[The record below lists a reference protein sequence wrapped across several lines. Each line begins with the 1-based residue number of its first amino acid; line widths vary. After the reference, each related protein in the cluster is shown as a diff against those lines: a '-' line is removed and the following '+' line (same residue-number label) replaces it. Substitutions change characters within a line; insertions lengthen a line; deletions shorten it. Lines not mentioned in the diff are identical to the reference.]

1 MNGIGR
7 SHDMKPVGIITDS
20 NSGISQADAEKM
32 DIKVLPMP
40 FYFGEECYYENVSL
54 TRDDFFARQ
63 GNGENVSTSQPSP
76 ESVMN
81 IWREGLAEYDEII
94 YMPMSS
100 GLSGSC
106 DTAKMLA
113 NEDEFAGKVYVVD
126 NGRVSTPA
134 IRALMDAKE
143 MVKEGYKAADI
154 RNMLEAAKEDMSIY
168 IAVETLEF
176 LKKGGRI
183 TPATAALGT
192 VLNIKPI
199 LSLGVENLDTFAKC
213 RGMKKA
219 RTIMLEAIKND
230 IETKY
235 KSFLEKNELY
245 MLAASSADEET
256 TREWVEEIKE
266 FFPGMEVLSGNLALS
281 ICCHTGPGAL
291 GVGFSC
297 KPSRI

>member
-1 MNGIGR
+1 
-7 SHDMKPVGIITDS
+7 MKRVGIITDS
-20 NSGISQADAEKM
+20 NSGISQKEAEKM
-32 DIKVLPMP
+32 GIKVLPMP
-40 FYFGEECYYENVSL
+40 FYFGEQCYYEDVSL
-54 TRDDFFARQ
+54 TREDFFTRQ

-76 ESVMN
+76 EAVTN
-81 IWREGLAEYDEII
+81 LWREGLKEYEEII

-113 NEDEFAGKVYVVD
+113 SDEEFEGKVYVVD

-134 IRALMDAKE
+134 IRAIKDAME
-143 MVKEGYKAADI
+143 MIDEGYGAADI
-154 RNMLEAAKEDMSIY
+154 RTMLEEAKENMSIY

-183 TPATAALGT
+183 TPATAAIGT

-199 LSLGVENLDTFAKC
+199 LSLGVKNLDTYAKC

-219 RTIMLEAIKND
+219 RKMMLEAIKND

-235 KSFLEKNELY
+235 KEYLDRGELY
-245 MLAASSADEET
+245 MLAASTADEET
-256 TREWVEEIKE
+256 TRGWVEEIKE
-266 FFPGMEVLSGNLALS
+266 YFRGMEVLSGNLALS

-297 KPSRI
+297 KPNRI